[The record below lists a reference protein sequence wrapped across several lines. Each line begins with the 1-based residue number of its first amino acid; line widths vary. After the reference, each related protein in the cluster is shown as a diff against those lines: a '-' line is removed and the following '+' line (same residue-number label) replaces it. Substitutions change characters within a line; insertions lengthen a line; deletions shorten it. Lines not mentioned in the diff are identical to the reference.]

1 MNEQILDINPRD
13 YGLVIE
19 RSEDRVYLMKKC
31 ESRPGWAEEV
41 AVRLDG
47 EWNPSRGAK
56 YMVLAGDVAWA
67 KEEDKSK
74 LLKILEEAEKN
85 S

>member
-1 MNEQILDINPRD
+1 MAEQILGINPCD
-13 YGLVIE
+13 YGLVTE
-19 RSEDRVYLMKKC
+19 RSEGCLYLMKKC

-47 EWNPSRGAK
+47 EWNLSRGAK
-56 YMVLAGDVAWA
+56 YMVLAGDVVWA
-67 KEEDKSK
+67 KKGDKSK